1 MKVYCA
7 FWFPTIFHETNKVVK
22 PKDEVLGIDISDN
35 VIETSKRLFLDIK
48 RQPDNSLLFQTCCY
62 PNEHVDR
69 VVTRELKLQFEKQ
82 SNNGF
87 TVYSFDDENVNF
99 DDYLYSNV
107 FYHHAKSLYHNHE
120 INHDSDSGL
129 KAVSSALISF
139 NADTIFQQDNNILKF
154 YITQYETLFT
164 QHYAVEISLANMFY
178 DKMLSFF
185 DALEERIKDSEYI
198 NNLNNDKIQ
207 ILEEELNNIIEEL
220 RLHNKKMF
228 QIPFVYDALTK
239 RARCRKIIKILLK
252 YRGQICNA
260 LVREIVTLCDNAR
273 IEYNYCKTLLESK
286 YNTAIRHD
294 VRFSQ
299 QQIDL
304 MRSGE
309 ETDEVKNLIEKD
321 LSRKI
326 ANNIRN
332 SVRYIENIKEKS
344 SYRTYVLVDNKLAEA
359 DMLSHKA
366 LTITWVAF
374 AVTLLSV
381 IVEFIRFFVNI

>member
-220 RLHNKKMF
+220 RLHNKK
-228 QIPFVYDALTK
+228 
-239 RARCRKIIKILLK
+239 C
-252 YRGQICNA
+252 
-260 LVREIVTLCDNAR
+260 
-273 IEYNYCKTLLESK
+273 SK
-286 YNTAIRHD
+286 FHLFMTH
-294 VRFSQ
+294 
-299 QQIDL
+299 
-304 MRSGE
+304 
-309 ETDEVKNLIEKD
+309 
-321 LSRKI
+321 
-326 ANNIRN
+326 
-332 SVRYIENIKEKS
+332 
-344 SYRTYVLVDNKLAEA
+344 
-359 DMLSHKA
+359 
-366 LTITWVAF
+366 
-374 AVTLLSV
+374 
-381 IVEFIRFFVNI
+381 